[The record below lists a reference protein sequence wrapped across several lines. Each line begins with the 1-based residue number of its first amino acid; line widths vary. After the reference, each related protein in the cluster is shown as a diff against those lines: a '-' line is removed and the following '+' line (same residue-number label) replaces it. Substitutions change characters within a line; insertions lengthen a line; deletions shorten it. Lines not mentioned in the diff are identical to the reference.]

1 MKKRESI
8 IGNVRSSWRCRRRG
22 RALWCKH
29 FCYFNSGIRI
39 PVWHALRE
47 YHWISVLGIFIEVSA
62 LAWSP
67 SHEIR
72 TFIVVGVLGSFTTF
86 SMFSLDV
93 VSLMTR
99 GETVPALIY
108 MASSVLLS
116 IGAIWLGLMVTRVL
130 IS

>member
-1 MKKRESI
+1 MYVALGGAVGAVGRYGVSILVTSIAGLGFPYGTLCVNI
-8 IGNVRSSWRCRRRG
+8 IGS
-22 RALWCKH
+22 L
-29 FCYFNSGIRI
+29 
-39 PVWHALRE
+39 
-47 YHWISVLGIFIEVSA
+47 VLGIFIEVFA

-72 TFIVVGVLGSFTTF
+72 TFVVVGVLGSFTTF

-116 IGAIWLGLMVTRVL
+116 IGAIWLGIMVTRAL

>member
-1 MKKRESI
+1 MNPSLVMYVALGGAVGAVGRYGVSIFVTSIAGFGFPYGTLCVNI
-8 IGNVRSSWRCRRRG
+8 IGS
-22 RALWCKH
+22 L
-29 FCYFNSGIRI
+29 
-39 PVWHALRE
+39 
-47 YHWISVLGIFIEVSA
+47 VLGIFIEVSA

>member
-1 MKKRESI
+1 VNPSLVMYVALGGAVGAVGRYGVSIFVTSIAGFGFPYGTLCVNI
-8 IGNVRSSWRCRRRG
+8 IGS
-22 RALWCKH
+22 L
-29 FCYFNSGIRI
+29 
-39 PVWHALRE
+39 
-47 YHWISVLGIFIEVSA
+47 VLGIFIEVSA

>member
-1 MKKRESI
+1 MNPSLVMYVALGGAVGAVGRYGVSILVTSIAGFGFPYGTLCVNI
-8 IGNVRSSWRCRRRG
+8 IGS
-22 RALWCKH
+22 L
-29 FCYFNSGIRI
+29 
-39 PVWHALRE
+39 
-47 YHWISVLGIFIEVSA
+47 VLGIFIEVSA

-72 TFIVVGVLGSFTTF
+72 TFIVVGILGSFTTF

-108 MASSVLLS
+108 IASSVLLS

>member
-1 MKKRESI
+1 MYVALGGAVGAVGRYGVSILVTSIAGFGFPYGTLCVNI
-8 IGNVRSSWRCRRRG
+8 IGS
-22 RALWCKH
+22 L
-29 FCYFNSGIRI
+29 
-39 PVWHALRE
+39 
-47 YHWISVLGIFIEVSA
+47 VLGIFIEVSA

-72 TFIVVGVLGSFTTF
+72 TFIVVGILGSFTTF

-108 MASSVLLS
+108 IASSVLLS
-116 IGAIWLGLMVTRVL
+116 IGAIWLGIMVTRAL

>member
-1 MKKRESI
+1 MYVALGGAVGAVGRYGVSIFVTSIAGFGFPYGTLCVNI
-8 IGNVRSSWRCRRRG
+8 IGS
-22 RALWCKH
+22 L
-29 FCYFNSGIRI
+29 
-39 PVWHALRE
+39 
-47 YHWISVLGIFIEVSA
+47 VLGIFIEVSA